1 MNKNLRWTFILLFT
15 ALFAMASTAVAQ
27 DADAETAED
36 VSAAA
41 DDNSELQAQFDAVF
55 EQWKKVLGDMRM
67 LRAESELA
75 EDAELSQMQAEYD
88 ALIRKGEDLIPQL
101 RDAAIAIFRAAP
113 NENRQISSWLTTIV
127 SDYVTG
133 DRYEEALPAVQALG
147 DGASENPEIYN
158 NAGIIAFVM
167 NDYDAAGEYFEKAAA
182 AGVLTGQSQQMM
194 SELENY
200 RRFWEREK
208 RLRDEADAL
217 TGDERLPRVKIETNQ
232 GSIVVE
238 LFEDEAP
245 ETVANFIHLV
255 ESGFYDGL
263 TFHRVLP
270 GFMAQGGCPEGDG
283 RGGPGYQ
290 IYCECENPGHRKH
303 FRGSLS
309 MAHAGRDTGGSQFF
323 LTFTQAPQ
331 LNGDHTVFGR
341 VVEGMDVLAK
351 IRRRDPD
358 KPAELALIPDKMLKV
373 EVLNKRDHVY
383 EPNKVK

>member
-41 DDNSELQAQFDAVF
+41 DDNSELQAQFDTVF

-133 DRYEEALPAVQALG
+133 DRYEEALPAVQALV

>member
-133 DRYEEALPAVQALG
+133 DRYEEALPAVQALEWWCTY
-147 DGASENPEIYN
+147 AY
-158 NAGIIAFVM
+158 
-167 NDYDAAGEYFEKAAA
+167 
-182 AGVLTGQSQQMM
+182 
-194 SELENY
+194 
-200 RRFWEREK
+200 
-208 RLRDEADAL
+208 
-217 TGDERLPRVKIETNQ
+217 
-232 GSIVVE
+232 
-238 LFEDEAP
+238 
-245 ETVANFIHLV
+245 
-255 ESGFYDGL
+255 
-263 TFHRVLP
+263 
-270 GFMAQGGCPEGDG
+270 
-283 RGGPGYQ
+283 
-290 IYCECENPGHRKH
+290 
-303 FRGSLS
+303 
-309 MAHAGRDTGGSQFF
+309 
-323 LTFTQAPQ
+323 
-331 LNGDHTVFGR
+331 
-341 VVEGMDVLAK
+341 
-351 IRRRDPD
+351 
-358 KPAELALIPDKMLKV
+358 
-373 EVLNKRDHVY
+373 
-383 EPNKVK
+383 